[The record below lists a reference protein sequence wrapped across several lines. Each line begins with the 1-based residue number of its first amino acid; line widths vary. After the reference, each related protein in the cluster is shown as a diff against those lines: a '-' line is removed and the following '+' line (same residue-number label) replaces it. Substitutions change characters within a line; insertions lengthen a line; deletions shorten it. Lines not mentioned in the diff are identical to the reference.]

1 MSEKKVI
8 ENDWLVRGVRL
19 NFVEDTI
26 TSTRD
31 QTIID
36 YEAFKGGPITVGNE
50 STLLQLFKEIRK
62 VSPVVLWW
70 EGADELF
77 FGYDRAVNS
86 LLNQF
91 HDGEHREKIAE
102 RFVNNYLYEIDFK
115 QTLSSF
121 VADLTQKMISELT
134 AVLNNHGPLKG
145 YQFFFL
151 KYHIGALL
159 DRLDRCSMFQSV
171 EARVPF
177 LSKNLIRYAL
187 KTNFA
192 DPRVYVDGRM
202 MGKAMLREFLLK
214 RTNPEMA
221 FRGK

>member
-1 MSEKKVI
+1 
-8 ENDWLVRGVRL
+8 
-19 NFVEDTI
+19 
-26 TSTRD
+26 
-31 QTIID
+31 
-36 YEAFKGGPITVGNE
+36 
-50 STLLQLFKEIRK
+50 
-62 VSPVVLWW
+62 
-70 EGADELF
+70 
-77 FGYDRAVNS
+77 
-86 LLNQF
+86 
-91 HDGEHREKIAE
+91 
-102 RFVNNYLYEIDFK
+102 
-115 QTLSSF
+115 
-121 VADLTQKMISELT
+121 MISELT
-134 AVLNNHGPLKG
+134 AVLNGPLKG

-221 FRGK
+221 FRGKVGFPNPLFSNSSTRTKKTQWITQQTEAFLEKSSVLICV